1 MRWWRNVSVYLFFK
15 MTAVSSLLTSP
26 ILDQMIAAWESG
38 QISSAS
44 PPDVS
49 EFEQNLRVSFN
60 RWGMFGYADHKIGLV
75 GNASRTSLFVRT
87 QHRVPCITAREWCRC
102 RKLVFCLHARFGR
115 MHRSRPAR
123 GKCPRASPEPKR

>member
-1 MRWWRNVSVYLFFK
+1 MSICSLT
-15 MTAVSSLLTSP
+15 TAVSSLLTSP

-60 RWGMFGYADHKIGLV
+60 RLVISGYADRKIGLV
-75 GNASRTSLFVRT
+75 GDPS
-87 QHRVPCITAREWCRC
+87 
-102 RKLVFCLHARFGR
+102 
-115 MHRSRPAR
+115 
-123 GKCPRASPEPKR
+123 